1 MSCNYLAIDIGA
13 SSGRHFA
20 GTKKND
26 NQFDFHEV
34 FRFSNGITERNGHLC
49 WNLDELFENILQGMA
64 ECKKSGLV
72 PYSMGIDT
80 WGCDFVLLDKNNNL
94 LGDTVAYRD
103 SRTDGMIEKVSKI
116 ISPDELYSRTGIQ
129 TQPFNT
135 IFQLMSIKENNP
147 ELLEK
152 TERFLMVPDY
162 FNFLLTGIKSNEYTN
177 ATTTGLVN
185 AKTKN
190 WDYEL
195 IEKLGL
201 PAKIFSDVVMPGTV
215 LGSISDEVKEKIGYS
230 CMVVAPCTHDTGS
243 AVAAL
248 PVMLNQVQHDQC
260 AVQYDEGT
268 VLPLY
273 ISSGTW
279 SLLGSE
285 LTEPVLSA
293 QSQQLNYTNEGG
305 YEGRFR
311 FLKNIMGL
319 WMIQSVKKEMEAAE
333 GRKIG
338 FEEIDSAARIADID
352 SIVQCNDNCFL
363 APKSMIVEIKN
374 YCAKTN
380 QRVPETNGEIA
391 AVIYKSLAACYASAI
406 KELEQLLNCH
416 FDSLNIIGG
425 GSKSVLLNEMTE
437 KATGLKVL
445 PGPAE
450 ATAIGN
456 IIVQML
462 SSKEFASLEEA
473 RKSIKE
479 YLLNGGK

>member
-64 ECKKSGLV
+64 ECKKSGLI

-135 IFQLMSIKENNP
+135 IFQLMSIKENHP
-147 ELLEK
+147 EYLEK
-152 TERFLMVPDY
+152 AESFLMVPDY

-230 CMVVAPCTHDTGS
+230 CLVVAPCTHDTGS

-248 PVMLNQVQHDQC
+248 PVLMKQVQYK
-260 AVQYDEGT
+260 VGKVGT

-333 GRKIG
+333 ERKIG
-338 FEEIDSAARIADID
+338 FEEIDSAARIAEID

-363 APKSMIVEIKN
+363 APKSMIEEIKN

-380 QRVPETNGEIA
+380 QRVPETNGEIT